1 MAARGLIAA
10 WGSRSAARRVDRTI
24 MRDVRHADPARC
36 ICCAQLPVQ
45 PERDFFARNRCAR
58 RPCYPRPPCV
68 VCVIVVGEL
77 EVRMNPQNLDA
88 RLAKR
93 SFHIRTINSSVLTK
107 YVCCRGRPC
116 RDEDVR
122 VCQRCDMCWLM
133 GVGARADRWR
143 NDWLERSSD
152 RPGRVVWLGEQMA
165 AFPSTK
171 IAKPTRCNR
180 TKAAVGRFEPRF
192 PSHHCDLCFCAYP
205 DSHASHTLPNP
216 ADRGEL
222 GWRRESSGCVG
233 PWPVRC

>member
-1 MAARGLIAA
+1 MQRGDRDRQPDAWTGQSCVTCGTPTRQGAYAALSCPCNQSVTSSLAIDA
-10 WGSRSAARRVDRTI
+10 
-24 MRDVRHADPARC
+24 P
-36 ICCAQLPVQ
+36 
-45 PERDFFARNRCAR
+45 R

-93 SFHIRTINSSVLTK
+93 SFHIRTINSSVLAK

-180 TKAAVGRFEPRF
+180 TKAAVGRLSRVF
-192 PSHHCDLCFCAYP
+192 PATTAISV
-205 DSHASHTLPNP
+205 SVHALIRMPATRCRTLRTG
-216 ADRGEL
+216 ASRAG
-222 GWRRESSGCVG
+222 
-233 PWPVRC
+233 